1 MSVVVGGQRDGA
13 LLIVVL
19 CWIRES
25 AKIIRK
31 MHLHQLESFLPL
43 SVRQLKFAPIFHFS
57 ILQLWL
63 GGQTMGIIIMNWEK
77 TKY

>member
-13 LLIVVL
+13 LIVVL

-31 MHLHQLESFLPL
+31 MHLHQLESFLPS

-57 ILQLWL
+57 ILQLW
-63 GGQTMGIIIMNWEK
+63 QTMGIIIMNWEK